1 MKTFKACVVGL
12 ALMLSVVSVVDA
24 KSRVSSSSRSFSKPS
39 VSRTYTAPKPAKPSN
54 SYNGGSF
61 FSSKPSAPKATAPS
75 LNLNKAPAVQSKPTL
90 KSLGFTKPATG
101 QTVNRPSAVASPKPY
116 VKAPTPVTKT
126 SSSWFGQKK
135 VVSTPTKTVVTRK
148 VSSPVAYRSSRPVV
162 IQRNYYNNYGGYNG
176 YNRGYGGHYGGGY
189 GYNSGMGTSMLGGA
203 LGAFG
208 GMMIYDALTDNS
220 AEKALQ
226 AQVNQ
231 LQATNN
237 SLIQTLGNQS
247 NPVVQQPQ
255 CFLPPDAPLMM
266 DPKFY
271 CQPAK

>member
-12 ALMLSVVSVVDA
+12 ALMLSVVGVADA
-24 KSRVSSSSRSFSKPS
+24 KSKVSSRSFSKPS
-39 VSRTYTAPKPAKPSN
+39 VSRTFSAPKPASKPS
-54 SYNGGSF
+54 SYNGGSFF

-75 LNLNKAPAVQSKPTL
+75 LNLNKTPSVSSKPTL
-90 KSLGFTKPATG
+90 KSLGFTKPATV
-101 QTVNRPSAVASPKPY
+101 QTVRKPSVVASPKP
-116 VKAPTPVTKT
+116 A
-126 SSSWFGQKK
+126 SSWFGQKR

-148 VSSPVAYRSSRPVV
+148 VSSPTSYRSSRPVV
-162 IQRNYYNNYGGYNG
+162 VQRNYYNNYGGYNG
-176 YNRGYGGHYGGGY
+176 YNRGYDRHYGGGY

-237 SLIQTLGNQS
+237 NLIQVIGNQ
-247 NPVVQQPQ
+247 NTTPVVQQPQ

-271 CQPAK
+271 CSPVK